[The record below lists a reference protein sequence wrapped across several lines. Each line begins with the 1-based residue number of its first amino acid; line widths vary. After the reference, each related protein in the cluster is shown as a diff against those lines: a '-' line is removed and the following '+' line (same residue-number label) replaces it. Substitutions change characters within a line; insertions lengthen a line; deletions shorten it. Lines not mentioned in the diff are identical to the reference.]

1 MTEHGLYT
9 REREEEIIKAD
20 WVSGIYKD
28 IWIDQF
34 KKIGECCYQYA
45 DRVVS
50 LFEAARRF
58 QIELGCDE
66 KKTVV
71 IPNGVNYHKFE
82 GIRQKEDTDPYINV
96 GAVLR
101 VTPIKD
107 VKTMISAFALAKNME
122 PRLKLWIMGGMEEA
136 EEYAE
141 ECRTMVRDMD
151 IQDVEFTGI
160 IDVKE
165 YIGRM
170 DILMLTSISEGQPLS
185 ILEGFAA
192 KKPFIATNVGNCKG
206 LIEGERDNYGMAG
219 YIVPVMGVSEIAR
232 AILKLAG
239 DESSRI
245 KMGQAGYQ
253 RVVKAYD
260 ESEVFSTYYN
270 LYLELSEREEEK
282 NGGHRI

>member
-1 MTEHGLYT
+1 
-9 REREEEIIKAD
+9 
-20 WVSGIYKD
+20 
-28 IWIDQF
+28 
-34 KKIGECCYQYA
+34 
-45 DRVVS
+45 
-50 LFEAARRF
+50 
-58 QIELGCDE
+58 
-66 KKTVV
+66 
-71 IPNGVNYHKFE
+71 
-82 GIRQKEDTDPYINV
+82 
-96 GAVLR
+96 
-101 VTPIKD
+101 
-107 VKTMISAFALAKNME
+107 MISAFALAKNME

-239 DESSRI
+239 DEASRI